1 MNAHRQDQD
10 HSIALGVVKSRIR
23 VVFFRWPA
31 PENSGVCD
39 AAFGKI
45 ERWPPGS
52 VTAVS
57 RTGETALARGG
68 MTRLPMALDP
78 RRRTCQTSGKR
89 LRIRR
94 LAGFESSYRSRCVG
108 VAVGHLPPEL
118 LAQLFISKKQLGM
131 PRRPGA
137 RISGRDEPGRRTM
150 ASRELVT
157 CSPAWC
163 VTNCGSGAVE
173 HGVARVPGGVYSVGP
188 AWLPSCPLGKSG
200 FSQLYG
206 DLER

>member
-1 MNAHRQDQD
+1 MTIGSLAHFWEALLEIGMTARVSMHGGRHESMNAHRQGQD

-52 VTAVS
+52 
-57 RTGETALARGG
+57 
-68 MTRLPMALDP
+68 
-78 RRRTCQTSGKR
+78 
-89 LRIRR
+89 
-94 LAGFESSYRSRCVG
+94 ESSYRSRCVG

-131 PRRPGA
+131 PRLPGA
-137 RISGRDEPGRRTM
+137 RDFR
-150 ASRELVT
+150 
-157 CSPAWC
+157 
-163 VTNCGSGAVE
+163 
-173 HGVARVPGGVYSVGP
+173 AR
-188 AWLPSCPLGKSG
+188 
-200 FSQLYG
+200 
-206 DLER
+206 